1 MQEMHEINGR
11 DIGMDS
17 VAKSNSLIGNN
28 EVDDFAKNPNEL
40 MKLSGLGHN
49 FKRNAKRKLEK
60 ADQNSLNGDDSE
72 SKQLVPDKYGY
83 GLFDVVEPPYN
94 LISLS
99 KIYEVSAAN
108 FAAINA
114 KVANIVG
121 LGYSLDPTLQV
132 LQMLEETTDSDQLA
146 RKRRKL
152 DRTKLEIEEWLES
165 RNDEE
170 FLYLQMD

>member
-99 KIYEVSAAN
+99 KIYEVS
-108 FAAINA
+108 
-114 KVANIVG
+114 
-121 LGYSLDPTLQV
+121 
-132 LQMLEETTDSDQLA
+132 
-146 RKRRKL
+146 RKL
-152 DRTKLEIEEWLES
+152 INSGPNLIIANTTKGKGSAILENNKEWHQKAPKDEVELNKVIES
-165 RNDEE
+165 IS
-170 FLYLQMD
+170 